1 MMMMDKTETLRVVR
15 GEVWYDYTRWARI
28 VEWWSGHYSN
38 YSVSSVGF
46 RLVEEI
52 DEKD

>member
-1 MMMMDKTETLRVVR
+1 MSKIETHRVVR
-15 GEVWYDYTRWARI
+15 GEVWYDCKRWTRI
-28 VEWWSGHYSN
+28 VEWWSSHYSN
-38 YSVSSVGF
+38 YSVRAVGF